1 MENAD
6 DTQADTPAHSIH
18 LVYTID
24 SNLFYTYK

>member
-6 DTQADTPAHSIH
+6 DTQADTLAHSIY

-24 SNLFYTYK
+24 SNLSYTYK